1 MSKSKVKT
9 STLMNIIYQNI
20 FDIIDDETGHP
31 SYRKYLDKVV
41 EDIFGVEAV
50 GTKFL
55 MAGNQFKYIK
65 QLLNDPESKQL
76 CQMLLRKEDVV
87 LLNQLVR
94 AAYDISYIANKPK
107 KKISTKDIKS
117 YRYLTELYSKSVN
130 KLRKKYKVEY
140 IDSKKSYKDKY
151 SDLDKLAGNHRSKT
165 PYYSIEDDFL
175 EDDDDES
182 LFDFMDDEEDDD
194 EIDDYTGFD
203 LSDLPTQVMINPK
216 RKKSG
221 KRNQMILD
229 AGDEDLEFY
238 GDSDEYEDED
248 PCMMTPA
255 EFQRYTVSMFEMLL
269 DRSTSKLPNEDSGEV
284 YFTSKDLFDDSI
296 DESSDDPEYI
306 EEPAEKVSDNTEYH
320 PVEVE
325 VRDSDPYP
333 VDDTEVAI
341 TEVKPDVDVAE
352 TNLKKDYKEM
362 STKELISEFNDAQIT
377 SISTNSNNPDTVTTA
392 TNESQE

>member
-20 FDIIDDETGHP
+20 FDIIEDETGHP

-151 SDLDKLAGNHRSKT
+151 SDLDKLAGNRKSKT

-325 VRDSDPYP
+325 VRDGDPYP

-377 SISTNSNNPDTVTTA
+377 SISTNGNNADTVTTA